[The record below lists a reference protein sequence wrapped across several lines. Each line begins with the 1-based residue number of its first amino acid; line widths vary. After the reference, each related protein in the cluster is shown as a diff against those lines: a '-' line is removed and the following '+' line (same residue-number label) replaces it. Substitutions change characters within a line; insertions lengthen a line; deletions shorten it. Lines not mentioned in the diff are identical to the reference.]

1 MTKELKWIGF
11 DLDGT
16 LAQTTV
22 RNAIGSLI
30 KLVVDLLLKIYH
42 EGKYRNHGVN
52 KNQRRTGKRDN
63 NYS

>member
-1 MTKELKWIGF
+1 MTKELKGIGF

-16 LAQTTV
+16 LAQTTLG
-22 RNAIGSLI
+22 NATGSLI

-52 KNQRRTGKRDN
+52 KKSAKNRQTG
-63 NYS
+63 